1 MVGGRSIPG
10 AKRNG
15 RMVHRQNFRF
25 AQRRPAHRHRRQ
37 QRDRRLSPRRHL
49 LRQQQLLRSFGRAGL
64 RGHPDQPGG
73 GPDRAGSHLSGS
85 DVLRRSAFRLPVA
98 RLRIRAHPRPV
109 RGRSQAEAE
118 EIRSGAAW
126 RRSLRGRLREKIMDT
141 TPNEVRKLNFDDYST
156 AKHLE
161 HAAQQA
167 RARNYQD
174 FLIVDVDAHHYENES
189 YKEVFQYIESPVIRH
204 DVMDSAQ
211 RPGRSGLLN
220 SSVGNQNLGGRITR
234 SNLRRLQKVPQDGRH
249 RDVAMTVE
257 WMDSLGVDYACLFP
271 TPMLFLGLHPQ
282 VEIEVALCRA
292 YNRWL
297 CERIL
302 AVEPRLI
309 SMLYLPF
316 NDPEAAYQ
324 TVKDFGDKK
333 GVVGFMVTSPRYK
346 PVHDNAY
353 MKTYALLEELGKPIS
368 FHAAYSWEDRALQ
381 MTNRFISVHSL
392 GFMWFNMIH
401 MTNWV
406 INGLP
411 ERFPKLKVMWIES
424 GLTWAYSLMQ
434 RLDHSYMMRTSDCPS
449 LKRRP
454 SEYMREMF
462 YSSQPMEKPDDPSI
476 LEATFKII
484 NAETQ
489 LVWSSDYPHWDF
501 DLPSV
506 IYDLPFVKEDAKRNI
521 LGGNSARLFGLDPKP
536 VKKIP

>member
-1 MVGGRSIPG
+1 MD
-10 AKRNG
+10 
-15 RMVHRQNFRF
+15 M
-25 AQRRPAHRHRRQ
+25 
-37 QRDRRLSPRRHL
+37 PR
-49 LRQQQLLRSFGRAGL
+49 
-64 RGHPDQPGG
+64 
-73 GPDRAGSHLSGS
+73 
-85 DVLRRSAFRLPVA
+85 
-98 RLRIRAHPRPV
+98 
-109 RGRSQAEAE
+109 
-118 EIRSGAAW
+118 
-126 RRSLRGRLREKIMDT
+126 
-141 TPNEVRKLNFDDYST
+141 NEVRTPRFDQYATS
-156 AKHLE
+156 KYLE
-161 HAAQQA
+161 HASEQA
-167 RARNYQD
+167 RKRNYND

-189 YKEVFQYIESPVIRH
+189 YKDVFSYIDSPVIRRAA
-204 DVMDSAQ
+204 MESTK
-211 RPGRSGLLN
+211 RGGRSSMLN
-220 SSVGNQNLGGRITR
+220 SQVGYQDLGGRITR
-234 SNLRRLQKVPQDGRH
+234 HDLRRLEKTPPDTH
-249 RDVAMTVE
+249 RDIAMTRA
-257 WMDSLGVDYACLFP
+257 WMDAMGVDYACLFP

-282 VEIEVALCRA
+282 VEIEVAMAQA

-411 ERFPKLKVMWIES
+411 ERFPKLKVLWIES
-424 GLTWAYSLMQ
+424 GLTWAYALMQ

-449 LKRRP
+449 LKRKP
-454 SEYMREMF
+454 SEYMREMY
-462 YSSQPMEKPDDPSI
+462 YSSQPMEKPDDNSI
-476 LEATFKII
+476 LEATFKMIK
-484 NAETQ
+484 ADTQ
-489 LVWSSDYPHWDF
+489 LLWSSDYPHWDF
-501 DLPSV
+501 DTPGV
-506 IYDLPFVKEDAKRNI
+506 IYDLPFLNETAKRNI
-521 LGGNSARLFGLDPKP
+521 LGANAARVFGLDTKV

>member
-1 MVGGRSIPG
+1 
-10 AKRNG
+10 
-15 RMVHRQNFRF
+15 
-25 AQRRPAHRHRRQ
+25 
-37 QRDRRLSPRRHL
+37 
-49 LRQQQLLRSFGRAGL
+49 
-64 RGHPDQPGG
+64 
-73 GPDRAGSHLSGS
+73 
-85 DVLRRSAFRLPVA
+85 
-98 RLRIRAHPRPV
+98 
-109 RGRSQAEAE
+109 
-118 EIRSGAAW
+118 
-126 RRSLRGRLREKIMDT
+126 MDT

-167 RARNYQD
+167 RLRNYQD

-211 RPGRSGLLN
+211 RPGRSAMLN

-249 RDVAMTVE
+249 RDVAMTIE
-257 WMDSLGVDYACLFP
+257 WMDSLGVDYACMFP

-316 NDPEAAYQ
+316 NDPEAAYK

-411 ERFPKLKVMWIES
+411 ERFPKLKVLMDRKRADL
-424 GLTWAYSLMQ
+424 GLRADAAARSFL
-434 RLDHSYMMRTSDCPS
+434 LDAHVGLPVA
-449 LKRRP
+449 
-454 SEYMREMF
+454 
-462 YSSQPMEKPDDPSI
+462 EKKAERIYARDVLLVAADG
-476 LEATFKII
+476 EAGR
-484 NAETQ
+484 Q
-489 LVWSSDYPHWDF
+489 
-501 DLPSV
+501 
-506 IYDLPFVKEDAKRNI
+506 
-521 LGGNSARLFGLDPKP
+521 LDPRSDFQDDQGRHATLVVVRLSALGFRHARRDLRP
-536 VKKIP
+536 AVPQRDGQAQHPRRQCRARVRPRYESREENSVGRNPFPSCGCGGETS